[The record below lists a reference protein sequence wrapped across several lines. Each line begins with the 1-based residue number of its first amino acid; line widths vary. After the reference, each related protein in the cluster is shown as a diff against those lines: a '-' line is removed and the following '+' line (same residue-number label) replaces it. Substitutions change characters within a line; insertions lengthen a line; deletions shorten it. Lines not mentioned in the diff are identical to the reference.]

1 MGLFRDQILH
11 SPLDAADA
19 DSPKISSILNS
30 VILDQIQMERD
41 GDIVDRNLI
50 RSCIYM
56 LEGLYVTDAE
66 HENQKLYLITFEPE
80 FVRSSR
86 LFYKEEAEKILRQ
99 ADAATFLRHTQKRLE
114 EEDARCE
121 STLSTLTGPKIR
133 KVIEEEV
140 IAAHIGEVI
149 NMEGSGAEHMLDN
162 DRFDELQLMF
172 DLVARVDARKEA
184 LAQALRKRV
193 EELGVQIN
201 NASGAVTGAGA
212 ATGAEVDNATAD
224 AGAKPQGQGALNMQ
238 TAAAIQWVDDV
249 LRLKDKYETVWTR
262 SFSWDHELQTSL
274 TRGFTTFINDFKRS
288 PEYISLFIDENLRR
302 GLKGKTE
309 AEAEQV
315 LEKAVVLLRYVQDKD
330 LFERYY
336 KKHLSKR
343 LLAGRSVSHEVER
356 QMISKMKLEIGNY
369 FTQKLEG
376 MFKDMAISEGLTSD
390 FRGHTQRLNE
400 GQERS
405 IELGVHVL
413 TSTFWPM
420 DALGYSGG
428 HDGAPT
434 PCVFPDEIERVKENF
449 QKFYLNRHNGR
460 RLTWQANTGSADIK
474 AIFPAVSGRDA
485 PLNRERKHEINV
497 STYAMMVLLLFN
509 DLPRGASIAFEEIE
523 AKTMIPTSDLIRN
536 LQSLAVA
543 PKTRILIKEPMS
555 KDIKPSDRFAFN
567 EGFSSKFLKFKV
579 GVVAGANKVEGER
592 ERKDTEKRNDE
603 MRGGI
608 IEAAVVRIMKYVFS
622 PEPLRLPPSRIPTQR
637 SSVLPCKI

>member
-1 MGLFRDQILH
+1 MGLFRDKIMR
-11 SPLDAADA
+11 SPLDAGEAHG
-19 DSPKISSILNS
+19 PKISSILNS

-50 RSCIYM
+50 RSSIYM
-56 LEGLYVTDAE
+56 LEGLYDTDAE
-66 HENQKLYLITFEPE
+66 HENQKLYLVSFEPE
-80 FVRSSR
+80 FLISSR

-140 IAAHIGEVI
+140 ITAHMGEVI

-172 DLVARVDARKEA
+172 DLVARVDVKKEA

-193 EELGVQIN
+193 EELGIEIN
-201 NASGAVTGAGA
+201 NASGAATGAGT
-212 ATGAEVDNATAD
+212 ATGSEDKATTD
-224 AGAKPQGQGALNMQ
+224 AGAQLQGQGALNMQ

-249 LRLKDKYETVWTR
+249 LRLKDKYEMVWTR
-262 SFSWDHELQTSL
+262 SFYSDHELQTAL

-288 PEYISLFIDENLRR
+288 PEYVSLFIDDNLRR

-343 LLAGRSVSHEVER
+343 LLTGRSVSHEVER

-400 GQERS
+400 GQQRR

-413 TSTFWPM
+413 TSTFWPT

-428 HDGAPT
+428 QDRAPT
-434 PCVFPDEIERVKENF
+434 TCVFPDEIERVKENF

-460 RLTWQANTGSADIK
+460 RLTWQANSGSADIK
-474 AIFPAVSGRDA
+474 ATFPALSGKDA
-485 PLNRERKHEINV
+485 PLNRERKHELNV
-497 STYAMMVLLLFN
+497 STYGMVVLFLFN
-509 DLPRGASIAFEEIE
+509 DLPRGASIAFDEIE

-555 KDIKPSDRFAFN
+555 KDIKRTDRFSFN
-567 EGFSSKFLKFKV
+567 EGFSSKFLRFKV

-608 IEAAVVRIMKYVFS
+608 IEAAVVRIMK
-622 PEPLRLPPSRIPTQR
+622 
-637 SSVLPCKI
+637 